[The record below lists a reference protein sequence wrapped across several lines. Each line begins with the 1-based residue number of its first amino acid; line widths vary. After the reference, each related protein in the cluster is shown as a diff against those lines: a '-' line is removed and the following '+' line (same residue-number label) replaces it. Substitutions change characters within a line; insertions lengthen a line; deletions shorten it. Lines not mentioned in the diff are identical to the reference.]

1 MRAGKLLFAVAALAP
16 QGCEPLTNDEC
27 YDPDFPP
34 VVLIDLTGTWTGMA
48 RDAISIRYELRQAH
62 WLTDAGRDEARLTG
76 TVSITIPGP
85 VEASD
90 SVSGWTLAIP
100 NCDESSILLQS
111 VRVLAHLTGTPNDE
125 LEFPLHID
133 MLYGTAEDGEIDA
146 GLIYTGPTAVT
157 FDANGEVTGIELDS
171 FTDTDFKLTRGD
183 GEKTR

>member
-1 MRAGKLLFAVAALAP
+1 MRAGKPLLAIATLVLHR
-16 QGCEPLTNDEC
+16 CEPLTNDEC

-48 RDAISIRYELRQAH
+48 RDAISMRYELRQAH
-62 WLTDAGRDEARLTG
+62 WFTDAGRDEARHTG

-90 SVSGWTLAIP
+90 
-100 NCDESSILLQS
+100 
-111 VRVLAHLTGTPNDE
+111 
-125 LEFPLHID
+125 
-133 MLYGTAEDGEIDA
+133 GEIDA
-146 GLIYTGPTAVT
+146 GLIYNGPTAVT

-171 FTDTDFKLTRGD
+171 FTDTDFQLTRGD